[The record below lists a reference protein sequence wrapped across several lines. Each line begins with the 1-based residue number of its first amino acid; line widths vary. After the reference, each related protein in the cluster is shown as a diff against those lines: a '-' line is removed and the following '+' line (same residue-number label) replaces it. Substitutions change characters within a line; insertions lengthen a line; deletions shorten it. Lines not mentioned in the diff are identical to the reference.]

1 MKMYFYP
8 DKGEQ
13 KLIFE
18 INSDCAP
25 NIGDTLII
33 YSICYIVV
41 NKTFYYNNSMHCC
54 VLYLDKA
61 NTENKTEKIK
71 L

>member
-25 NIGDTLII
+25 NIGDSLII
-33 YSICYIVV
+33 YSIDYMVV
-41 NKTFYYNNSMHCC
+41 RKEFYYNNLTHCC
-54 VLYLDKA
+54 FLYLDKV
-61 NTENKTEKIK
+61 NTEDKTEKIK

>member
-1 MKMYFYP
+1 MKLYFYP
-8 DKGEQ
+8 NKGEQ

-25 NIGDTLII
+25 NIGDTLVI
-33 YSICYIVV
+33 YGIYYILVE
-41 NKTFYYNNSMHCC
+41 KIFYYNDSTHCC
-54 VLYLDKA
+54 LLFLDKV
-61 NTENKTEKIK
+61 NTKNKTEKIK

>member
-1 MKMYFYP
+1 MKLYFYP

-18 INSDCAP
+18 ITSDCAP

-33 YSICYIVV
+33 YSTGYIVV
-41 NKTFYYNNSMHCC
+41 KKTFYYNDSTHCC
-54 VLYLDKA
+54 LLHLDKVSA
-61 NTENKTEKIK
+61 ENKTEKIK